1 MVKRNGNRNSQ
12 AMNGAPRSGARGE
25 RRTDAHNRVRALE
38 RELAELAHELETY
51 REETRVQTQQLLEA
65 RDQLEQSRNSYVELF
80 DFAPVPYLILDNCGV
95 IKNVNLT
102 GATLLKHERARL
114 IGAPLR
120 SFVARDDRWAML
132 EHMRRC
138 CAETGRVE
146 TDLRLLTGMSEA
158 VRVQL
163 ASRRTVEAGYNGI
176 VFPTTVVD
184 LTQRDLAAAARNVL
198 LQRMMSA
205 SEEERRRISRD
216 LHDQLGQHIT
226 ALMLGLRAM
235 ENSIGDSALV
245 GQARRLLTI
254 AEELGRDAHRVA
266 LNLRPMALDDLG
278 LYSALASYID
288 EWKRR
293 SGIRVHYNVTADADK
308 RLPEDVETVL
318 YRAVQEAL
326 TNVFK
331 HAQARQVSVVLG
343 ANDGEVMAVIE
354 DDGRGFDAQFAFEA
368 AAKAQRL
375 GLLGLRE
382 RVQLVGGSIAIESVR
397 GRGTTVYV
405 RIPIRV
411 PNKRSA
417 SF

>member
-1 MVKRNGNRNSQ
+1 
-12 AMNGAPRSGARGE
+12 
-25 RRTDAHNRVRALE
+25 
-38 RELAELAHELETY
+38 
-51 REETRVQTQQLLEA
+51 
-65 RDQLEQSRNSYVELF
+65 
-80 DFAPVPYLILDNCGV
+80 
-95 IKNVNLT
+95 
-102 GATLLKHERARL
+102 
-114 IGAPLR
+114 
-120 SFVARDDRWAML
+120 
-132 EHMRRC
+132 
-138 CAETGRVE
+138 
-146 TDLRLLTGMSEA
+146 MSEA